1 MQFHELLNDYIEKLN
16 CTAQELADA
25 SGLSPA
31 VISRYRTGNREPASN
46 SKQLIMLCRGIV
58 SLTEAKELP
67 ALSEDDVLFSFK
79 NILDSKHIDFE
90 QIRNNFNT
98 LVSILDINI
107 NDLART
113 INFDP
118 SYLSRI
124 RSGQRKPTNI
134 QSFCNDICRF
144 IVRKYTEPDKRLAIA
159 KLIQCEDADYNDNTT
174 IFGKL
179 SEWLCHNTE
188 SSEYIDN
195 FLKKL
200 DEFNLDEYIR
210 AIHFDE
216 LKVPSVPFQLPT
228 SKTYHGTEQFKQ
240 GELDFFKSTILSKST
255 EPIFMCNDMPL
266 SDMAEDTDF
275 DKKWMFAIA
284 MSLKKGL
291 HLNIIH
297 NIDRPFNEMM
307 LGLEAWIPIYMT
319 GQISPYYLKGRHNSV
334 YCHFNYVSG
343 HAALAGECIN
353 GFHDDGKYYLTTN
366 KEEVSYYKKKA
377 KHLLTKAQPLM
388 DIYRKDTEHIYT
400 SFLNKDSLTEG
411 NRYNILSSL
420 PIYTI
425 SEELLSDI
433 LKRNLVPEADISN
446 LLVYAKEQRHL
457 LENILEKNSVV
468 DEVLELSKEEFAR
481 YPMAPSLSGAFYEK
495 EILYTYEEYLKHLNL
510 TKEYSLTH
518 SNYTVKTQT
527 GHAFRNIQ
535 IQIHEGTWV
544 MLSKNKAPTIHFV
557 IHHPKMINAFE
568 NFAVAVT
575 D

>member
-1 MQFHELLNDYIEKLN
+1 
-16 CTAQELADA
+16 
-25 SGLSPA
+25 
-31 VISRYRTGNREPASN
+31 
-46 SKQLIMLCRGIV
+46 
-58 SLTEAKELP
+58 
-67 ALSEDDVLFSFK
+67 
-79 NILDSKHIDFE
+79 
-90 QIRNNFNT
+90 
-98 LVSILDINI
+98 
-107 NDLART
+107 
-113 INFDP
+113 
-118 SYLSRI
+118 
-124 RSGQRKPTNI
+124 
-134 QSFCNDICRF
+134 
-144 IVRKYTEPDKRLAIA
+144 
-159 KLIQCEDADYNDNTT
+159 
-174 IFGKL
+174 
-179 SEWLCHNTE
+179 
-188 SSEYIDN
+188 
-195 FLKKL
+195 
-200 DEFNLDEYIR
+200 
-210 AIHFDE
+210 
-216 LKVPSVPFQLPT
+216 
-228 SKTYHGTEQFKQ
+228 
-240 GELDFFKSTILSKST
+240 
-255 EPIFMCNDMPL
+255 
-266 SDMAEDTDF
+266 
-275 DKKWMFAIA
+275 
-284 MSLKKGL
+284 
-291 HLNIIH
+291 
-297 NIDRPFNEMM
+297 
-307 LGLEAWIPIYMT
+307 
-319 GQISPYYLKGRHNSV
+319 
-334 YCHFNYVSG
+334 
-343 HAALAGECIN
+343 
-353 GFHDDGKYYLTTN
+353 
-366 KEEVSYYKKKA
+366 
-377 KHLLTKAQPLM
+377 M

-468 DEVLELSKEEFAR
+468 DEVLELSEEEFAR